1 MFDSL
6 MVKHS
11 FDKREIVSSS
21 LTQTINMRFIRIKA
35 VSMLNAHL
43 IDYPTPATG
52 YISTFGSLSGLCL
65 VIQIITG
72 VLLTAHYTPH
82 VAHAFA
88 SVEHIMRDVNDGW
101 LFRYY
106 HSNGASIFFF
116 CVYLHIYNNL
126 SSEADDLLWLSGLAL
141 YLALIAT
148 AFIGY
153 MLPWGQ
159 ISFWG
164 ATVITNLFAAIPYV
178 GTDIAQW
185 LWGGFSVDNPT
196 LNRFFSFHYVL
207 PFIIAALA
215 ILHLT
220 LLHIDESS
228 GEDDEYVE
236 FYYYYFIKD
245 LFGFFLLIVVFAFL
259 VFFDPNGL
267 AHPDNYTL
275 ASISV
280 TPAHLVPEWY
290 FLPFYAVLR
299 STPDK
304 FGGLIIIFL
313 TILDI
318 FFLDLI
324 IDDESEKDDLDHS
337 EGWDDDDEDID
348 SDIEED
354 DTAGILIILFI
365 LGGKDVDEPYT
376 DIASILAILQFLD
389 FFDLD
394 FKEEDDTE

>member
-1 MFDSL
+1 
-6 MVKHS
+6 
-11 FDKREIVSSS
+11 
-21 LTQTINMRFIRIKA
+21 MRFIRIKA
-35 VSMLNAHL
+35 ISILNAHL

-82 VAHAFA
+82 VLYAFI

-106 HSNGASIFFF
+106 HSNGASLFFL

-148 AFIGY
+148 AFMGY
-153 MLPWGQ
+153 ILPWGQ
-159 ISFWG
+159 MSFWG
-164 ATVITNLFAAIPYV
+164 ATVITNLFAAIPYI

-228 GEDDEYVE
+228 SEDDEYVE

-245 LFGFFLLIVVFAFL
+245 LFGFFLLIVVFAVL
-259 VFFDPNGL
+259 VFFDPNHL
-267 AHPDNYTL
+267 AHPDNYTV

-304 FGGLIIIFL
+304 FGGLIIMFL
-313 TILDI
+313 TILDM

-324 IDDESEKDDLDHS
+324 MDDESEKDDLDHS
-337 EGWDDDDEDID
+337 EGWDEDDEDMD

-354 DTAGILIILFI
+354 DTAGILLILFV
-365 LGGKDVDEPYT
+365 LGGKDIDEPYT

-394 FKEEDDTE
+394 FKEEEDTE